1 VSIFQL
7 LMLLFV
13 WKLFWQ
19 PTPTVTSQCTHIMYL
34 LGHPAYM
41 KM

>member
-1 VSIFQL
+1 MSMSIFQL

-19 PTPTVTSQCTHIMYL
+19 PSPPNISS
-34 LGHPAYM
+34 
-41 KM
+41 

>member
-1 VSIFQL
+1 MSIFQL

-19 PTPTVTSQCTHIMYL
+19 PSPPTVSI
-34 LGHPAYM
+34 
-41 KM
+41 